1 MRAVS
6 DDELRTEDDA
16 EAEADEQ
23 VNEAA
28 PEAKEE
34 GDAKAERAVRFGT
47 LGILG
52 VIVLSLAWYLAAD
65 RFTPYTTQARVSGYV
80 VGVAPKVAG
89 IVTEV
94 FVDNNTR
101 IEAEQ
106 PLFRIDPEPYRIA
119 VERATADVENA
130 RRQISAGDATVEA
143 ARAKLRA
150 AIANETKSRQNA
162 ERLQTLRRDDPGTIS
177 ERQLE
182 SAVSALEQAS
192 AQVEAARADI
202 ERAIE
207 QMGGVEEENNA
218 ILAAAMTS
226 LARAELDLSNTLVE
240 ATTAGILTDLRAE
253 VGQFAGTGSP
263 VMTLIALDD
272 VWISAE
278 FTENNLGNMR
288 VGTPVTV
295 LFDALPGTLVNG
307 TVRSIGFGVSA
318 GGSPPPGNLPSI
330 SNDRDFLR
338 QAQRFP
344 VVVGFDATAPE
355 VRAQLRLGGQASVMA
370 FAEPDGFLAM
380 LGRAYMRLMSWLSF
394 AY

>member
-1 MRAVS
+1 VS
-6 DDELRTEDDA
+6 DEETEVEDVVDD
-16 EAEADEQ
+16 
-23 VNEAA
+23 VAA
-28 PEAKEE
+28 PSEPEPEA
-34 GDAKAERAVRFGT
+34 GSGSERAVRIGT
-47 LGILG
+47 LGILS
-52 VIVLSLAWYLAAD
+52 IILLSLSWYLASD
-65 RFTPYTTQARVSGYV
+65 RFTPYTTQARVAGYV

-94 FVDNNTR
+94 FVENDTR
-101 IEAEQ
+101 VEAGQ
-106 PLFRIDPEPYRIA
+106 ALFRIDPEPYRIA
-119 VERATADVENA
+119 VDRARADVENA

-150 AIANETKSRQNA
+150 ARANETKARQNA
-162 ERLQTLRRDDPGTIS
+162 DRIEALRADDAGTIS

-182 SAVSALEQAS
+182 GAVSSLEQAS
-192 AQVEAARADI
+192 AQVEAARADV

-207 QMGGVEEENNA
+207 QMGGTEEEENA

-226 LARAELDLSNTLVE
+226 LARAELDLANTLVE
-240 ATTAGILTDLRAE
+240 ATTAGVLTDLRAD

-263 VMTLIALDD
+263 VMTLIAIDE
-272 VWISAE
+272 VWINAE

-288 VGTPVTV
+288 IGMPVAV
-295 LFDALPGTLVNG
+295 LFDALPGEVLTG

-318 GGSPPPGNLPSI
+318 GAAPPPGTLPSI

-344 VVVGFDATAPE
+344 VIVAFDASDP
-355 VRAQLRLGGQASVMA
+355 RLRRQLRLGGQASVMA
-370 FAEPDGFLAM
+370 FAEPDGFLAT
-380 LGRAYMRLMSWLSF
+380 LGRAYMRLLSWLSY